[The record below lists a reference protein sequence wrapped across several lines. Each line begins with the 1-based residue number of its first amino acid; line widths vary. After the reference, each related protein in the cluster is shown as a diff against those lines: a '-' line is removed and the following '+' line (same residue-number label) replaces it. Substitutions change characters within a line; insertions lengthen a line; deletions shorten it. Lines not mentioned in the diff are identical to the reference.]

1 MKKIVAMIL
10 VIVSMVVVL
19 TGCSILESIFLF
31 DKTNETEVSIGSSGD
46 KFEFLITKDSGYT
59 MTQNKNTRHYEV
71 KDSSGTIVLTFVFYA
86 ESDLRSAIDSKR
98 FDYQT
103 QSRNTTSN
111 FIYTLHKHK
120 QSKTDMMFT
129 GYLIGSNT
137 GFIGL
142 TSKEHQTAALD
153 VFNHM
158 SFNIISTKQT
168 DANYYPNYIK

>member
-1 MKKIVAMIL
+1 MKKFVALLL
-10 VIVSMVVVL
+10 VVASLVTVL
-19 TGCSILESIFLF
+19 TGCTMLEKVFLF

-71 KDSSGTIVLTFVFYA
+71 KDANGTIVLTLVFYA

-98 FDYQT
+98 FDYQS
-103 QSRNTTSN
+103 QSRNTTSH

-120 QSKTDMMFT
+120 QSKTNMMFT

-142 TSKEHQTAALD
+142 TTTTNQSAALD